1 MRHLFFQIPLYLMDH
16 KEAAFIERLRQR
28 HPQAYEELYD
38 RYSAAIYGLGMS
50 MLRAED
56 LAKDAM
62 QETFIRV
69 WKGIFTYD
77 PSKGR
82 FFTWML
88 NIARNYCRDVI
99 KSKEAKLAAQSQS
112 GHEALEDNISHSG
125 EMQVEDFKLKEE
137 IASLLMTLSPSQRS
151 VISALYF
158 KGLSQSEAAKELDM
172 PLGTVKS
179 NVRLAM
185 KHLRSIMV
193 KEEQKWIH

>member
-1 MRHLFFQIPLYLMDH
+1 MDH